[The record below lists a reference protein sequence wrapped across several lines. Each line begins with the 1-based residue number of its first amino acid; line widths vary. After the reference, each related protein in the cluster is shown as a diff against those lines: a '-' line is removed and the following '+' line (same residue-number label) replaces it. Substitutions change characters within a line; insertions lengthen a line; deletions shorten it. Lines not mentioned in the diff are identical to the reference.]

1 MIHYGEK
8 KQLTIIHA
16 EYKDGIPQTIIKEQR
31 ATKASRDQ
39 LVARQEALGKTRGRV
54 EFILTTFWTCYSGFG
69 HT

>member
-1 MIHYGEK
+1 MEK
-8 KQLTIIHA
+8 HLPRIKHT

-39 LVARQEALGKTRGRV
+39 LVARQEALARTRGRV
-54 EFILTTFWTCYSGFG
+54 EYTLSMFWTHYSGVG